1 MKHIVK
7 GVAPAPELS
16 FALQLGFLTLE
27 RGEQGSLRN
36 PESVLAKSSWAPSD
50 ASTYPE
56 CLMGEGVSFSPL
68 HRHPCVKRHIRALG
82 CSDIDLGNVS
92 FIGCYTRM
100 HALV

>member
-56 CLMGEGVSFSPL
+56 CLMGEGVSFSPSTGT
-68 HRHPCVKRHIRALG
+68 RASRGTYGRLAAP
-82 CSDIDLGNVS
+82 
-92 FIGCYTRM
+92 T
-100 HALV
+100 